1 MYLHIGKDCVINN
14 KEIVGL
20 FNLDYIKNTREYK
33 ALYEN
38 LEKTKD
44 IVNKSDEDKT
54 IIITEKK
61 TKVKG
66 YMSNISTTTLAKR
79 S

>member
-14 KEIVGL
+14 KEIIGL
-20 FNLDYIKNTREYK
+20 FSLEYIKNTKEYK
-33 ALYEN
+33 RLYEN
-38 LEKTKD
+38 LENMNN
-44 IVNKSDEDKT
+44 IINISDEDKT
-54 IIITEKK
+54 IIITEKDN
-61 TKVKG
+61 KVKG